1 MNRLLKYGLIIGVIV
16 VCLAYAVFA
25 SGKST
30 SAAQRKVCSNIQI
43 SITDYDKRMLL
54 NKEEVA
60 VLLKEK
66 DLNPI
71 GKTLSR
77 IRTKTIEDEVEKHPM
92 VRRAECYKTPDGT
105 VHISIIQRTPVLR
118 VVGEDDYYV
127 DDMRKTMPVSPNHAA
142 YVPLFTG
149 RVTKKMATGS
159 VFDFAQ
165 YLNKDEFW
173 GNQIDQININQDM
186 KVELVPRVGDHIIM
200 LGSFD
205 RFEQKLEKLRKFYL
219 YGLNEIGWNAYSKI
233 DLQYRDQV
241 VCTRKKN

>member
-1 MNRLLKYGLIIGVIV
+1 
-16 VCLAYAVFA
+16 
-25 SGKST
+25 
-30 SAAQRKVCSNIQI
+30 
-43 SITDYDKRMLL
+43 
-54 NKEEVA
+54 
-60 VLLKEK
+60 
-66 DLNPI
+66 
-71 GKTLSR
+71 
-77 IRTKTIEDEVEKHPM
+77 M

-105 VHISIIQRTPVLR
+105 VYISIVQRTPVLR

-127 DDMRKTMPVSPNHAA
+127 DDLRKTMPVSPNHAA
-142 YVPLFTG
+142 YVPVFTG

-159 VFDFAQ
+159 IYDFAQ

-173 GNQIDQININQDM
+173 GNQIDQININQVM
-186 KVELVPRVGDHIIM
+186 KVELVPRVGNHIIL

-241 VCTRKKN
+241 VCTRKSN